1 MVITKVNNKGDLA
14 EATNFSGNEIIGYNN
29 DNKSIL
35 IDVNRGYSQTTTADR
50 SNEDDGYAR
59 KQLYGK
65 GRTAAANETSYGL
78 GYYYRRNP

>member
-1 MVITKVNNKGDLA
+1 MSRMVIVKPLQ
-14 EATNFSGNEIIGYNN
+14 
-29 DNKSIL
+29 
-35 IDVNRGYSQTTTADR
+35 QTDIKR
-50 SNEDDGYAR
+50 MIGYAR